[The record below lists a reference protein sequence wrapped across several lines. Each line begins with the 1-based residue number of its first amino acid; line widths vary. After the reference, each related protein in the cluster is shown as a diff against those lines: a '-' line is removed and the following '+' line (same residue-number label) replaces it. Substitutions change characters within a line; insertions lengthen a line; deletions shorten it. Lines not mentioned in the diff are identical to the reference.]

1 MNPRFIMIGGFLGAG
16 KTTTISRLAKHF
28 QDLGLRVAIVT
39 NDQATDLVDTNLL
52 RSQGFDVGEVAGSC
66 FCCNFNELTSTVE
79 RLSADQRPDVVIA
92 EPVGSCTD
100 LVATVIRPLQQI
112 YNQPFD
118 IAPYGV
124 IVKPSH
130 GLKILKK
137 VAKGGFS
144 PQAEYIFRKQLEEAD
159 FIILNRIDE
168 LSADVV
174 AELQALIHTNF
185 PNVPVVQISATTGA
199 GFDALSDQLDQK
211 GVYGTRLMD
220 VDYDVYAEG
229 EAELGWLNAQV
240 ELNSLEA
247 LDLDQ
252 FVLTLVQRIQSHLA
266 SESLEVAHLKAI
278 GMADGKF
285 AVVNAISSDTSA
297 TLSMPSGHNCLR
309 AELVINARVAVA
321 PESLTKTIERILLAT
336 SLELKVEAT
345 IRTLQ
350 SFRPGRPV
358 PTHRLLTN

>member
-16 KTTTISRLAKHF
+16 KTTTISRLAKSF
-28 QDLGLRVAIVT
+28 QDSGLRVAIVT
-39 NDQATDLVDTNLL
+39 NDQAANLVDTNLL

-66 FCCNFNELTSTVE
+66 FCCNFNELTSTME

-130 GLKILKK
+130 GLKILNK
-137 VAKGGFS
+137 VSKGGFS

-159 FIILNRIDE
+159 FVILNRMDE

-174 AELQALIHTNF
+174 TELQALIHTHF
-185 PNVPVVQISATTGA
+185 PNVPLVQISATTGA

-211 GVYGTRLMD
+211 GEYGTRLME

-252 FVLTLVQRIQSHLA
+252 YVLTLVQRIQSHLA
-266 SESLEVAHLKAI
+266 SESSEVAHLKAI

-285 AVVNAISSDTSA
+285 VVVNAISSDTSA

-309 AELVINARVAVA
+309 AELVLNARVAVA
-321 PESLTKTIERILLAT
+321 PESLTKTIERILIAT
-336 SLELKVEAT
+336 SMEWKVEAT